1 MWQRKVRWSPYNY
14 QVLSSSY
21 VIQMTGGSIT
31 IMDRP
36 SMSVLERHTGHKA
49 LYTGDIHPDESVCA
63 ALEYGKHFYVYSL
76 KTFELLR
83 RVTLPRCFE
92 SIDLDCRY
100 SSDGQLLLVRAKR
113 WVQTGNCEGYNE
125 YVMLLYRTDDYSL
138 TDRLPLDDPEAFCWK
153 QFQLDLEKRREVIP

>member
-14 QVLSSSY
+14 QVLSNSY

-63 ALEYGKHFYVYSL
+63 ALEFFTNREEKVEKCRKIKDFGKDRTNL
-76 KTFELLR
+76 
-83 RVTLPRCFE
+83 
-92 SIDLDCRY
+92 
-100 SSDGQLLLVRAKR
+100 AK
-113 WVQTGNCEGYNE
+113 
-125 YVMLLYRTDDYSL
+125 S
-138 TDRLPLDDPEAFCWK
+138 
-153 QFQLDLEKRREVIP
+153 

>member
-1 MWQRKVRWSPYNY
+1 MWQRKVRWFPYNY

-49 LYTGDIHPDESVCA
+49 LYTGDIHPD
-63 ALEYGKHFYVYSL
+63 
-76 KTFELLR
+76 
-83 RVTLPRCFE
+83 
-92 SIDLDCRY
+92 
-100 SSDGQLLLVRAKR
+100 
-113 WVQTGNCEGYNE
+113 
-125 YVMLLYRTDDYSL
+125 DYLL

-153 QFQLDLEKRREVIP
+153 QFQLDLEKRREVIL